1 MSYQELL
8 YEIIKDDPRF
18 IVLTSENRSAI
29 RQIPQLLPSR
39 FIDTGIS
46 EQSLVGIAAGLAI
59 RKRIPIVHGISAF
72 ITMRAYEFIRTDI
85 AYPNLPVKIVG
96 TFAGLLSEGNGPT
109 HQAVEDVALMRNMP
123 NMVIFCPADEQ
134 DLMIG
139 LREILTTNLP
149 CYIRL
154 NHLPPIVNHSDHFR
168 IGKAEMPYQGAR
180 HSKLTILTYGSLFCE
195 AFKACNILNE
205 YGISTRLVNMR
216 FIQPLDVDTIL
227 ACCKDSEVFVTV
239 EDHFVVGGLYSALC
253 ELFVALNIN
262 KRVYPIALKNKW
274 FRPAMLDDIIRFE
287 GLSSDD
293 IAQHIIKIGG
303 FNGK

>member
-1 MSYQELL
+1 MSYQETL
-8 YEIIKDDPRF
+8 YEIIKDDNRY

-29 RQIPQLLPSR
+29 REIPRLLPER

-46 EQSLVGIAAGLAI
+46 EQSLVGISAGLAM
-59 RKRIPIVHGISAF
+59 RKRIPILHGISAF

-109 HQAVEDVALMRNMP
+109 HQSVEDIALMRNMP

-134 DLMIG
+134 DLKIG
-139 LREILTTNLP
+139 LKEIINTNLP

-154 NHLPPIVNHSDHFR
+154 NHLPAVINHSSNFR
-168 IGKAEMPYQGAR
+168 MGKAELIYESAR
-180 HSKLTILTYGSLFCE
+180 FCRLTVLSYGTLFTE
-195 AFKACNILNE
+195 TFKACKILNE
-205 YGISTRLVNMR
+205 CGISTRLINVR
-216 FIQPLDVDTIL
+216 FIQPFDEEIIL
-227 ACCKDSEVFVTV
+227 STCRDSDMFITV
-239 EDHFVVGGLYSALC
+239 EDHFIVGGLYSVLC
-253 ELFVALNIN
+253 ELFMRFGIN
-262 KRVYPIALKNKW
+262 KRIYPIALKNKW
-274 FRPAMLDDIIRFE
+274 FKPAMLDDVIRFE

-293 IAQHIIKIGG
+293 IAQKIINLGG